1 MGRPPSPLLSRDE
14 YYERWADLHGGHDP
28 RSSRMTSV
36 WLGAMYRLARPIAA
50 IGTPPDAVTVAG
62 VAVSTAAVAAAA
74 QGGRWVLLAAVLVA
88 LSGAVD
94 NVDGA
99 VAVMTQRTT
108 RWGYVLD
115 SLVDRISDALYLLA
129 LWLVGAPAAVCV
141 AAGALMG
148 LQEYTRAR
156 AGQAGM
162 TGIGVVTVWER
173 PTRVIATAM
182 FLLGA
187 GIYLDDAAGWATAG
201 ALVWAVLGVVG
212 FVQIVVVVRRRLTAA
227 GEQPERP
234 QDPEPSA

>member
-1 MGRPPSPLLSRDE
+1 MRRPSSSLLSRDE
-14 YYERWADLHGGHDP
+14 YFDRWAELHGGHDP

-36 WLGAMYRLARPIAA
+36 WLGAMYRLARPVAA
-50 IGTPPDAVTVAG
+50 TGVPPDAVTLAG
-62 VAVSTAAVAAAA
+62 AVVSGAAVAAAG
-74 QGGRWVLLAAVLVA
+74 QGGRWVLVAAVLVA
-88 LSGAVD
+88 VSGAMD
-94 NVDGA
+94 NLDGA

-115 SLVDRISDALYLLA
+115 SLVDRVSDALYLVA

-141 AAGALMG
+141 AAGVLMG

-162 TGIGVVTVWER
+162 PGIGVVTLWER

-187 GIYLDDAAGWATAG
+187 GLYLDDAAGWATAG
-201 ALVWAVLGVVG
+201 AVAWAALGVVG
-212 FVQIVVVVRRRLTAA
+212 VVQIVVVVRRRLTADEEPDHP
-227 GEQPERP
+227 EQP
-234 QDPEPSA
+234 A